1 MLIDPYDQYAFLSF
15 AELAEA
21 AMNTLEQRTALNN
34 SSGNIVICHPD
45 GLRNFVRTGV
55 ITDLISD
62 SEDYLG
68 RTRFGTS
75 LRFPAPM
82 VRNLLLLIRSNIES
96 RQASPVRD
104 PKKYDGLNYYI
115 LHPQFPYPEISYVI
129 YKDLSVAPI
138 YNKGRHR
145 NRISNEFLNTAIG
158 TLLYNYV
165 TDTML
170 RNRGND
176 LDSQILSDEHAIA
189 LIDKLL
195 LEVEGEKT

>member
-1 MLIDPYDQYAFLSF
+1 M
-15 AELAEA
+15 
-21 AMNTLEQRTALNN
+21 
-34 SSGNIVICHPD
+34 
-45 GLRNFVRTGV
+45 
-55 ITDLISD
+55 
-62 SEDYLG
+62 
-68 RTRFGTS
+68 
-75 LRFPAPM
+75 
-82 VRNLLLLIRSNIES
+82 
-96 RQASPVRD
+96 
-104 PKKYDGLNYYI
+104 
-115 LHPQFPYPEISYVI
+115 
-129 YKDLSVAPI
+129 SVAPI